1 MTFDRSREQTK
12 PPPHAAAGLS
22 SSAESCDKSKTLLD
36 RPAVA
41 PDNEFSNDFKTG
53 FAGRRCSWILWVL
66 LIWVSASGASCPRVL
81 QQYTQPIPRALP
93 PAATLTQI
101 IDVVNDNSARVQSV
115 STSRATL
122 ITPGAPSL
130 NASITFQR
138 PRSFRLLAEKFMG
151 KEIDL
156 GSNDELLWFWIKHAQ
171 PPALFFCRHDQ
182 FATSS
187 ARQII
192 PVEPEWLIE
201 ALGVVTFDPAVQHLG
216 PTPVGAGRLEI
227 RTSPSIPGKG
237 FSRITIV
244 DDSRGVVL
252 EQHVYDPQGVRL
264 ASAVLSRHVRDPAT
278 GVTLPRHVEIQFP
291 PAKRE
296 LSIDMAELNVN
307 QVTPDMAAQLFV
319 KPSYSGYNEI
329 DLAQPNGP
337 ATPAVNGQYVVP
349 PSVRY

>member
-1 MTFDRSREQTK
+1 MNLDRSHQ
-12 PPPHAAAGLS
+12 AAATG
-22 SSAESCDKSKTLLD
+22 KPK
-36 RPAVA
+36 
-41 PDNEFSNDFKTG
+41 NEFPNGLKTTP
-53 FAGRRCSWILWVL
+53 AGRHCGWILWVL
-66 LIWVSASGASCPRVL
+66 LVWVSASGASCPRVL

-93 PAATLTQI
+93 PAASLTQI
-101 IDVVNDNSARVQSV
+101 IDVVNDNSSRVQSV

-122 ITPGAPSL
+122 LTPGAPSL
-130 NASITFQR
+130 NARITFQR
-138 PRSFRLLAEKFMG
+138 PRSFRLLAEKFIG
-151 KEIDL
+151 PEVDL

-182 FATSS
+182 FATSA
-187 ARQII
+187 ARQVI

-201 ALGVVTFDPAVQHLG
+201 ALGVVTFDPTMQHLG

-227 RTSPSIPGKG
+227 QSRPSTPGKG

-264 ASAVLSRHVRDPAT
+264 ASAVLSRHVRDPAS

-296 LSIDMAELNVN
+296 LSIDMAELQINAL
-307 QVTPDMAAQLFV
+307 TPDQAAQLFV
-319 KPSYSGYNEI
+319 KPIYSGYNEV

-337 ATPAVNGQYVVP
+337 ATPANGPYRVP